1 MQPLVRPFQD
11 HAPPDVRHVAETA
24 TVLEIREH
32 EIFRHAY
39 RWRYEREPDERLVNE
54 TFADYLL
61 RRRVPQWVRDYCR
74 RVLNLAAVG
83 QLDPRDF
90 GVDEPT
96 VNRPRPSEQQFA
108 SFATLAALLV
118 YLLFFA

>member
-11 HAPPDVRHVAETA
+11 HAPPDVRHVAEAA
-24 TVLEIREH
+24 TVLEIREP
-32 EIFRHAY
+32 ELFRHAY
-39 RWRYEREPDERLVNE
+39 RWRYERDLDERLLNE
-54 TFADYLL
+54 AFGDYLL
-61 RRRVPQWVRDYCR
+61 RQRVPQWVRDYCR

-90 GVDEPT
+90 GVERPT
-96 VNRPRPSEQQFA
+96 MHRPRSSERQFA
-108 SFATLAALLV
+108 SLATFAALVV

>member
-1 MQPLVRPFQD
+1 MQPQVRRFHD
-11 HAPPDVRHVAETA
+11 HAPLDVRHVAEA
-24 TVLEIREH
+24 AVVLGVREP

-39 RWRYEREPDERLVNE
+39 RWRYERDLGERLLNE

-61 RRRVPQWVRDYCR
+61 RQRVPQWVRDYCR

-90 GVDEPT
+90 GVARPT
-96 VNRPRPSEQQFA
+96 MHRLHPSEQQFA